1 MASLFLNKL
10 WSWFK
15 KKASEG
21 LHFCVKLE
29 IHGIKCPL
37 KDVLSTEV
45 HASGKTLS
53 LLMSNTKE
61 PNRASTDLHSEECH
75 LLDVKYNDT
84 IIITFQ
90 LSTDNPSPIL
100 RQHMN

>member
-21 LHFCVKLE
+21 LLFCVKLE

-45 HASGKTLS
+45 HASG
-53 LLMSNTKE
+53 MSNTKE